1 MAIVMIQDTPAPAPD
16 MEMYDRVN
24 EVLGVDDNPPDGLI
38 VHTASKTDDGMVIV
52 DVWESRE
59 AFDRFSEERLM
70 PAIREVM
77 GGDPPEGGADVQSY
91 EVHHLVKG

>member
-16 MEMYDRVN
+16 MEMYDKVN
-24 EVLGVDDNPPDGLI
+24 DVLGVDDNPPDGLI

-77 GGDPPEGGADVQSY
+77 GDQGGGEPRSRFH
-91 EVHHLVKG
+91 EVHHLVKP